1 MTNEAQTSQPDLH
14 LSPICWSRLG
24 HNLAN
29 QVNVV
34 RNGAEAI
41 DYLITCAV
49 PGQSPLDAAA
59 KAAGTARI
67 RPDHP
72 DDDPDADDSAR

>member
-29 QVNVV
+29 QADVV
-34 RNGAEAI
+34 RNGTEAI

-49 PGQSPLDAAA
+49 PGQSPPSLVLRA
-59 KAAGTARI
+59 
-67 RPDHP
+67 
-72 DDDPDADDSAR
+72 SAIQRS